1 MKVNPETDLKIETFR
16 CDPLD
21 LSSPYVGVKVT
32 HKQTGLS
39 YECSKYDYYRQNKF
53 ECILQILGIVRE
65 FYNKHEVIPFKYFS
79 LILEKNET

>member
-21 LSSPYVGVKVT
+21 LSSPYIGVKVT

-53 ECILQILGIVRE
+53 ECILQILGIVSE
-65 FYNKHEVIPFKYFS
+65 FYYKHVLIPFKYFI
-79 LILEKNET
+79 LIFEMVES

>member
-16 CDPLD
+16 RNPLD

-39 YECSKYDYYRQNKF
+39 YECSKYDYYLQNKF
-53 ECILQILGIVRE
+53 EVD
-65 FYNKHEVIPFKYFS
+65 S
-79 LILEKNET
+79 